1 MPPLILE
8 PLVLARINVQH
19 HPRQWAAR
27 PPLAMSAAA
36 WSALNYASAL
46 QHALRPGVA
55 DCKAMFPR
63 QLLMEVRDVEVEVA
77 LAVEAQDL
85 FKHSTGHPARAG
97 LAAPPVEQSMEAEAL
112 ILLLPAPHVSA
123 ADAYN

>member
-1 MPPLILE
+1 MPPLVRK

-19 HPRQWAAR
+19 HTGQWAALT
-27 PPLAMSAAA
+27 PLAMSAAA
-36 WSALNYASAL
+36 LVALNYASAL

-85 FKHSTGHPARAG
+85 FKHSSGHPARAG

-112 ILLLPAPHVSA
+112 ILLLPTAHVSG
-123 ADAYN
+123 ADA